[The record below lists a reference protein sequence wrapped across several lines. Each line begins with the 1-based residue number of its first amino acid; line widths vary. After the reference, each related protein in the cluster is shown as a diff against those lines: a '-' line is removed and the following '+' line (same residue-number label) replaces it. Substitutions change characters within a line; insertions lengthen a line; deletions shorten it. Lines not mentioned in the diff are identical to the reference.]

1 MKTLSAKVKTLSSK
15 VATLCVA
22 TLLLTACGGGG
33 GGGPAP
39 IPSAP
44 APAPTQTLA
53 PNTGMQKVAISLVVP
68 VNTGT
73 TGAKHREYISASAMG
88 ASIVVTQGSTTV
100 NATLDLSAS
109 SSACTGS
116 GSSRTCTTT
125 VSAPT
130 GSDVF
135 TVTIYNQSPV
145 NNAIPSGAAILGVG
159 ASTVNV
165 IAGTTNSVQVYVGGE
180 VAHFGATLPSGSLP
194 ANGHAQSAV
203 LVIAPTDFGNNP
215 ITAGTNDPYAN
226 PITVAI
232 TESGGSGNATL
243 SLNGGAASTSVLVT
257 KSTDSV
263 TVNYNGGGAPGY
275 SFAITLSAN
284 GVSSQSSTV
293 APLIAAVNG
302 NAVTSIS
309 LNGSAVGASQLGFG
323 EAGSSS
329 TYTATLASGCT
340 GIATKGSI
348 SGSGASAS
356 LPLTG
361 GGTPS
366 ASGCTLTIS
375 DGTISL
381 VLPVTNTP
389 VGASVSINGTQITE
403 YFGYSHPFSITK
415 GPDGNIWFTDQVI
428 PSVVY
433 AINPANASLVYTYR
447 IPNTD
452 MQGIT
457 TGSDGAL
464 WTSDQDLEGI
474 DRITTAGVL
483 TQYQLPGGGCPE
495 GITSDSA
502 GQLWVLDNCGIVWT
516 LSVGGQFAQAANGL
530 GPFST
535 PTNSITVGPD
545 GAIWWSGDG
554 NIGRYNPADSST
566 QEIPVPNS
574 GSVVYL
580 AAGTDGAIWYTAN
593 ASSPA
598 MFIGRIPMNGDGPFN
613 TSTTFTVNVAQPVGA
628 QMAGITAGADNAMW
642 FVVSNNVNT
651 NYIGEISLSSDAIS
665 TFPIPTTA
673 CGAWEI
679 TRGPDGSLW
688 FTERNNP
695 PGQIGRVIP

>member
-1 MKTLSAKVKTLSSK
+1 MRTLSAKVKTLSSK
-15 VATLCVA
+15 VATLWVA

-33 GGGPAP
+33 SAP

-53 PNTGMQKVAISLVVP
+53 PNGGMQKVAISLVVP

-130 GSDVF
+130 GTDVF

-180 VAHFGATLPSGSLP
+180 VAHFGATLPSGSMP

-232 TESGGSGNATL
+232 AENGGSGNASL
-243 SLNGGAASTSVLVT
+243 SLNGGAATSSVQVT

-275 SFAITLSAN
+275 SFTMTLSAS

-329 TYTATLASGCT
+329 TYSATLASGCS

-348 SGSGASAS
+348 SGSGASAT

-389 VGASVSINGTQITE
+389 VGASVSVNGTQITE
-403 YFGYSHPFSITK
+403 YSGYSHPFSISK
-415 GPDGNIWFTDQVI
+415 GPDGNIWFTDQGNNT
-428 PSVVY
+428 VY
-433 AINPANASLVYTYR
+433 AVNPANASLVDNYLVGGS
-447 IPNTD
+447 NLW
-452 MQGIT
+452 GIT
-457 TGSDGAL
+457 TGPDGAL
-464 WTSDQDLEGI
+464 WASDQNLEGV

-483 TQYQLPGGGCPE
+483 TQYPLPGGGCPE
-495 GITSDSA
+495 GITSDST

-516 LSVGGQFAQAANGL
+516 LSVGGQFAQTANGL
-530 GPFST
+530 AFSA

-554 NIGRYNPADSST
+554 NIGRYNPMDSST

-574 GSVVYL
+574 GGVVYL
-580 AAGTDGAIWYTAN
+580 AAGPDNAIWYTAN

-613 TSTTFTVNVAQPVGA
+613 TSTTFTVNVTQPVGA
-628 QMAGITAGADNAMW
+628 QMAGITPGADNAMW
-642 FVVSNNVNT
+642 FVVSNNVNA

-665 TFPIPTTA
+665 TFPIPTSA
-673 CGAWEI
+673 SGAWEI

-688 FTERNNP
+688 FTERNN
-695 PGQIGRVIP
+695 GQIGHVIP